1 MHSSLKKILYNLNLG
16 DSDKS
21 RGWKYENDFNFF
33 LFYKKQHVQ
42 SIDKISSEIRK
53 KNDTTVIAVPSYR
66 LCILQLNIE
75 YYISPIMN
83 RCGIFLCI
91 LKIFSF

>member
-1 MHSSLKKILYNLNLG
+1 MKIIL
-16 DSDKS
+16 
-21 RGWKYENDFNFF
+21 NFF

-53 KNDTTVIAVPSYR
+53 KNDTIMITVPSYR

-83 RCGIFLCI
+83 RCEIFLCI